1 MALKSGM
8 QLGPYEIVGPLG
20 SGGMG
25 EVYRAR
31 DTRLGRLVALKVL
44 PADFACDHDR
54 RHRFEQE
61 ARAIAALNHPNV
73 VAVYDVGEGYFVSEL
88 VDGGPIRGLNL
99 LRKAIEV
106 AAQIADGLAAAHAAG
121 LTHRDLKPENILLT
135 RDGRAKILD
144 FGLAKVEPAVN
155 RDTTLTVTR
164 PGIVLGTVGY
174 MSPEQ
179 VRGQGADH
187 RSDIFSFG
195 LVLYELL
202 SRKRAFERDTPAETM
217 SAIVKEDAPPLPSS
231 VPERLCQVVARCL
244 EKEPANR
251 FQTAKDLAFVLRT
264 FSSVEAKPSPAGK
277 TRSFHQWKMTT
288 GLLVIALGWAIWAL
302 ASKPSSE
309 RRLIHLSLNPP
320 VGMTF
325 SETGAAVSPDGRLL
339 AFVAGGPGKQVLWVR
354 PLGSPEVRELPGTD
368 AAMYPFWSADSKSIG
383 FFSTGKLKR
392 VKASGGPA
400 EALCNAPDG
409 RGGTWNTAGVIVF
422 SPGAGSGLQRV
433 AASGGEPAPL
443 TEVDPMRAETEH
455 RWPQFLPDGQRFLY
469 WIMSGNPEHLGVHLS
484 SLSATKQ
491 RVRVAATNF
500 RAEYAPPVAATQ
512 AQLLWVRGESLVAQR
527 FDTAKMRLEDEAVLI
542 APVVGTGF
550 LGFAHFSTSSNG
562 VLAYGIAALGKR
574 QLEWR
579 DRKGKVLGTEG
590 SAGAYYTP
598 RISPDGLG
606 VVLNRVDPPNA
617 DIWRY
622 EFGRRIMARVTT
634 EPGFDNNPIWSPDG
648 AQLAYSALRGG
659 PRNVYMRSSS
669 GGGSE
674 TRVTES
680 PYPHYPTDW
689 SRDGVYLAYTE
700 VHPKTASDIWL
711 LHWHGAGRK
720 PTTEPLLVTRFD
732 ETHARFSPDG
742 KWVVYSSNETG
753 AYEVYVQPFP
763 ATGKKWL
770 VSDPSGSRP
779 LWRNDGRELVYV
791 TIDGRLMVVDV
802 THTGSGLIFSRA
814 RELFRIPVR
823 HGVPYYDHD
832 MTGDGQRFLILA
844 PAIGSAPEPLNILI
858 DWQAGLRH

>member
-99 LRKAIEV
+99 PLRKAIEV

-217 SAIVKEDAPPLPSS
+217 TAIVKEDAPPLPSS
-231 VPERLCQVVARCL
+231 VPESLCQVVARCL

-251 FQTAKDLAFVLRT
+251 FQTAKDLAFALRT

-320 VGMTF
+320 DWCRCITRWPTARVCSRRPGQA
-325 SETGAAVSPDGRLL
+325 SAV
-339 AFVAGGPGKQVLWVR
+339 
-354 PLGSPEVRELPGTD
+354 GSP
-368 AAMYPFWSADSKSIG
+368 
-383 FFSTGKLKR
+383 
-392 VKASGGPA
+392 SGIP
-400 EALCNAPDG
+400 
-409 RGGTWNTAGVIVF
+409 
-422 SPGAGSGLQRV
+422 
-433 AASGGEPAPL
+433 
-443 TEVDPMRAETEH
+443 
-455 RWPQFLPDGQRFLY
+455 
-469 WIMSGNPEHLGVHLS
+469 
-484 SLSATKQ
+484 
-491 RVRVAATNF
+491 
-500 RAEYAPPVAATQ
+500 
-512 AQLLWVRGESLVAQR
+512 
-527 FDTAKMRLEDEAVLI
+527 
-542 APVVGTGF
+542 
-550 LGFAHFSTSSNG
+550 
-562 VLAYGIAALGKR
+562 
-574 QLEWR
+574 
-579 DRKGKVLGTEG
+579 
-590 SAGAYYTP
+590 
-598 RISPDGLG
+598 
-606 VVLNRVDPPNA
+606 
-617 DIWRY
+617 
-622 EFGRRIMARVTT
+622 
-634 EPGFDNNPIWSPDG
+634 
-648 AQLAYSALRGG
+648 GG
-659 PRNVYMRSSS
+659 PRA
-669 GGGSE
+669 
-674 TRVTES
+674 
-680 PYPHYPTDW
+680 
-689 SRDGVYLAYTE
+689 SRD
-700 VHPKTASDIWL
+700 
-711 LHWHGAGRK
+711 
-720 PTTEPLLVTRFD
+720 
-732 ETHARFSPDG
+732 
-742 KWVVYSSNETG
+742 
-753 AYEVYVQPFP
+753 
-763 ATGKKWL
+763 
-770 VSDPSGSRP
+770 
-779 LWRNDGRELVYV
+779 
-791 TIDGRLMVVDV
+791 
-802 THTGSGLIFSRA
+802 
-814 RELFRIPVR
+814 
-823 HGVPYYDHD
+823 
-832 MTGDGQRFLILA
+832 
-844 PAIGSAPEPLNILI
+844 
-858 DWQAGLRH
+858 